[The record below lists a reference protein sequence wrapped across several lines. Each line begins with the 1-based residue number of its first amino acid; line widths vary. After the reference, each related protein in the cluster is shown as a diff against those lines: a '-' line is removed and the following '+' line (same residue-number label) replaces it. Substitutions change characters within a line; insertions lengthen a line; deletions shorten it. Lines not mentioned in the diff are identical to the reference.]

1 MKPANLKNIVL
12 LAAAA
17 ALLSACGT
25 STVIKDD
32 GTTDEPKWHE
42 WDDVHFDNTMGTFP
56 NLKSLSQMRTHMT
69 KDQVYE
75 LIGRPQYYA
84 NWRAREW
91 DYLFHFHTPGVGKY
105 GITTCQYKV
114 LYDKDL
120 FTGSFHWNPVD
131 PPDAACP
138 PGKPAPKK
146 VTKTYS
152 LAADALFDFDKSSP
166 SAMNAKGKESLDRL
180 AAELKDIGQL
190 ESVTI
195 YGYTDRLGSIP
206 YNQRLSQNR
215 ANTVKAY
222 LAERGIPRDKMKAI
236 GRGKADQIEPCPG
249 LSGQALRDCLHPNR
263 RVVLEVK
270 GYSLENIPEQQADA
284 APTQIPVDGVSPD

>member
-1 MKPANLKNIVL
+1 MEPTNLKNIVL

-32 GTTDEPKWHE
+32 GTTDEPKWHQ
-42 WDDVHFDNTMGTFP
+42 WDKVHFDNTMGTFP

-91 DYLFHFHTPGVGKY
+91 DYLFHFHTPGVGKHD
-105 GITTCQYKV
+105 ITTCQYKV

-131 PPDAACP
+131 PVDAACP
-138 PGKPAPKK
+138 PSAKPRA
-146 VTKTYS
+146 VNKTYN
-152 LAADALFDFDKSSP
+152 LAADALFDFDMSTPSS
-166 SAMNAKGKESLDRL
+166 MNAKGRESLDRL
-180 AAELKDIGQL
+180 ATELKDIDKL
-190 ESVTI
+190 ESITI
-195 YGYTDRLGSIP
+195 YGYTDRLGSVP
-206 YNQRLSQNR
+206 YNLRLSQNR
-215 ANTVKAY
+215 ANTVKMY
-222 LAERGIPRDKMKAI
+222 LAQRGIPSSKMTAI
-236 GRGKADQIEPCPG
+236 GRGKADQVEPCPG

-270 GYSLENIPEQQADA
+270 GYSLENIPARSSNDPQ
-284 APTQIPVDGVSPD
+284 PIPVDGVSPD

>member
-1 MKPANLKNIVL
+1 MKAANLKNIVL

-17 ALLSACGT
+17 ALLAGCGT

-32 GTTDEPKWHE
+32 GTTDEPKWHD
-42 WDDVHFDNTMGTFP
+42 WDSVHFDNTMGTFP

-105 GITTCQYKV
+105 DITTCQYKV

-120 FTGSFHWNPVD
+120 YTGSFHWNPVD

-138 PGKPAPKK
+138 PSAKPKA
-146 VTKTYS
+146 VNKTFT
-152 LAADALFDFDKSSP
+152 LGADALFDFDRSGP
-166 SAMNAKGKESLDRL
+166 GDMNAKGRDSLDKL
-180 AAELKDIGQL
+180 AEDVKQLDKL
-190 ESVTI
+190 ESITVI
-195 YGYTDRLGSIP
+195 GYTDRLGSVP

-222 LAERGIPRDKMKAI
+222 LAERGIPRDKIRAI

-263 RVVLEVK
+263 RVVLEIK
-270 GYSLENIPEQQADA
+270 GYTTGNAPVQQSGND
-284 APTQIPVDGVSPD
+284 PQPIPVEGVSPD

>member
-1 MKPANLKNIVL
+1 MKAANLKNIVL

-17 ALLSACGT
+17 ALLAGCGT

-32 GTTDEPKWHE
+32 GTTDEPKWHD
-42 WDDVHFDNTMGTFP
+42 WDSVHFDNTMGTFP

-105 GITTCQYKV
+105 DITTCQYKV

-120 FTGSFHWNPVD
+120 YTGSFHWNPVD
-131 PPDAACP
+131 PVDAACP
-138 PGKPAPKK
+138 PSAKPKA
-146 VTKTYS
+146 VNKTYS
-152 LAADALFDFDKSSP
+152 LAADALFDFDRSGP
-166 SAMNAKGKESLDRL
+166 GDMNAKGRDSLDKL
-180 AAELKDIGQL
+180 ASELKDIDKL

-195 YGYTDRLGSIP
+195 YGYTDRLGSVP

-222 LAERGIPRDKMKAI
+222 LAERGIPASMMKAI

-270 GYSLENIPEQQADA
+270 GYSLENIPAQSSNDPQ
-284 APTQIPVDGVSPD
+284 PIPVDGVSPD

>member
-131 PPDAACP
+131 PVDAACP
-138 PGKPAPKK
+138 PSAKPKA
-146 VTKTYS
+146 VNKTYS

-166 SAMNAKGKESLDRL
+166 SAMNAKGKESLDKL
-180 AAELKDIGQL
+180 AAELKDIDKL
-190 ESVTI
+190 ESITI
-195 YGYTDRLGSIP
+195 YGYTDRLGSVP

-222 LAERGIPRDKMKAI
+222 LAERGIPASKMKAI
-236 GRGKADQIEPCPG
+236 GRGKADQVEPCPG

-270 GYSLENIPEQQADA
+270 GYTLENIPAKSSNDPQ
-284 APTQIPVDGVSPD
+284 PIPVDGVSPD